1 MQDTFEN
8 PKTPK
13 TKAKA
18 SPLTVTLGALVTAAV
33 LLSFWFLFEP
43 LGRKSNATHKAAQLV
58 MNPAEQEYTKNIE
71 VGQIAMSRAENFLHQ
86 EVTTLTGELHN
97 AGGEPVLGVS
107 ITTEFSDDMN
117 QIVLRETRSVLGSS
131 GPPLA
136 PGAHRSFEISFEH
149 IPNSWN
155 MQAPSVRVSQL
166 RLPTNNSIH

>member
-1 MQDTFEN
+1 MRDTFEN
-8 PKTPK
+8 PETPE
-13 TKAKA
+13 TKPKPF
-18 SPLTVTLGALVTAAV
+18 PLTVTMGALVTAAI

-43 LGRKSNATHKAAQLV
+43 LGRKSNATREATQLK
-58 MNPAEQEYTKNIE
+58 MSPAEQEYAKNIE

-97 AGGEPVLGVS
+97 AGSEPVLGVS
-107 ITTEFSDDMN
+107 LTAEFSDDMN
-117 QIVLRETRSVLGSS
+117 QIVLRETRSVLGSA

-136 PGAHRSFEISFEH
+136 PGARRSIEISFEH

-166 RLPTNNSIH
+166 RLPTKQ

>member
-1 MQDTFEN
+1 MQDKFEN
-8 PKTPK
+8 PETPE
-13 TKAKA
+13 TKSKA
-18 SPLTVTLGALVTAAV
+18 SRLTVTTGALVTAAI

-43 LGRKSNATHKAAQLV
+43 LGRKSNATHEAAQLL
-58 MNPAEQEYTKNIE
+58 MNPAEKEYTKNIE

-97 AGGEPVLGVS
+97 AGSKQVLGVS
-107 ITTEFSDDMN
+107 VTAEFSDDMS

-136 PGAHRSFEISFEH
+136 PGARRSFEISFEH

-166 RLPTNNSIH
+166 RLPTKQ